1 MIAQFLSTVFVVL
14 ILSVLILIAWKLV
27 IPFVM
32 RESQRQQKL
41 DEVEE
46 YRKRQEKVNEVHKAK
61 AEEELKQ
68 ELGDIPFGDGE
79 EGKP

>member
-46 YRKRQEKVNEVHKAK
+46 YRKRQEKANEVHKAK